1 MRNMIKALKKKYALS
16 DQGASDLFK
25 GILYSVLANISL
37 MLPVILLAVV
47 LNQLLSPILGIADSE
62 KSAAFYTITGIVIL
76 AVVFILVG
84 VAYAGNAICKTFE
97 IDIKKQIA
105 KMIAKRKAE
114 QKRKAEEAAAA
125 KEMSQV
131 TESTTTEASEDEKVS
146 DNTMPTMFSEEDRKK
161 LEDAVSKAD
170 SEEKT
175 MQDSKVEAIEKT
187 ADSDSTEN
195 EAAEKT
201 VSEEKVESVEKPV
214 TTTESE
220 ETPDEEIKAEG
231 TPVEETPAQEEEL
244 TDTRVVDIFAE
255 LNEEPVSEDAEN
267 DFEEK

>member
-1 MRNMIKALKKKYALS
+1 MNKKSGYALR
-16 DQGASDLFK
+16 
-25 GILYSVLANISL
+25 IVLGGYL
-37 MLPVILLAVV
+37 TY
-47 LNQLLSPILGIADSE
+47 LGIRILSE
-62 KSAAFYTITGIVIL
+62 MIQQRPSNMTLMSVL

-131 TESTTTEASEDEKVS
+131 TESATTEVSEDEKVS
-146 DNTMPTMFSEEDRKK
+146 DNTMPTMLSEEDRKK

-175 MQDSKVEAIEKT
+175 MQDSKAEAIEKT

-195 EAAEKT
+195 
-201 VSEEKVESVEKPV
+201 VESVEKPV

>member
-1 MRNMIKALKKKYALS
+1 MNKKSGYALR
-16 DQGASDLFK
+16 
-25 GILYSVLANISL
+25 IVLGGYL
-37 MLPVILLAVV
+37 TY
-47 LNQLLSPILGIADSE
+47 LGIRILSE
-62 KSAAFYTITGIVIL
+62 MIQQRPSNMTLMSVL

-131 TESTTTEASEDEKVS
+131 TESTTTEVS
-146 DNTMPTMFSEEDRKK
+146 DNTMPTMLSEEDRKK

-175 MQDSKVEAIEKT
+175 MQDSKDEAIEKT

-201 VSEEKVESVEKPV
+201 ASEEKA
-214 TTTESE
+214 ESE
-220 ETPDEEIKAEG
+220 ETPDEEIRA
-231 TPVEETPAQEEEL
+231 EETATEETSVQEEL

>member
-1 MRNMIKALKKKYALS
+1 MNKKSGYALR
-16 DQGASDLFK
+16 
-25 GILYSVLANISL
+25 IVLGGYL
-37 MLPVILLAVV
+37 TY
-47 LNQLLSPILGIADSE
+47 LGIRILSE
-62 KSAAFYTITGIVIL
+62 MIQQRPSNMTLMSVL

-146 DNTMPTMFSEEDRKK
+146 DNTMPTMLSEEDRKK

-175 MQDSKVEAIEKT
+175 MQDSKDEAIEKT

-201 VSEEKVESVEKPV
+201 ASEEKA
-214 TTTESE
+214 ESE

>member
-1 MRNMIKALKKKYALS
+1 MNKKSGYALR
-16 DQGASDLFK
+16 
-25 GILYSVLANISL
+25 IVLGGYL
-37 MLPVILLAVV
+37 TY
-47 LNQLLSPILGIADSE
+47 LGIRILSE
-62 KSAAFYTITGIVIL
+62 MIQQRPSNMTLMSVL

-114 QKRKAEEAAAA
+114 QKRKAEEAAVA

-146 DNTMPTMFSEEDRKK
+146 DNTMPTMLSEEDRKK

-170 SEEKT
+170 FEEKT
-175 MQDSKVEAIEKT
+175 MQDSKAEAIEKT

-201 VSEEKVESVEKPV
+201 ASEEKA
-214 TTTESE
+214 ESE

>member
-1 MRNMIKALKKKYALS
+1 MQGMPSAKRLKLIQKA
-16 DQGASDLFK
+16 DCED
-25 GILYSVLANISL
+25 
-37 MLPVILLAVV
+37 
-47 LNQLLSPILGIADSE
+47 DSKE
-62 KSAAFYTITGIVIL
+62 KSGAETKSRRSGSGEGNVTG
-76 AVVFILVG
+76 
-84 VAYAGNAICKTFE
+84 NRE
-97 IDIKKQIA
+97 HND
-105 KMIAKRKAE
+105 R
-114 QKRKAEEAAAA
+114 
-125 KEMSQV
+125 S
-131 TESTTTEASEDEKVS
+131 TEGEKVS
-146 DNTMPTMFSEEDRKK
+146 DNTMPTMLSEEDRKK

-170 SEEKT
+170 FEEKT
-175 MQDSKVEAIEKT
+175 MQDSKAEAIEKT

-220 ETPDEEIKAEG
+220 ETPDEEIKAEE
-231 TPVEETPAQEEEL
+231 TATEETSVQEEL

>member
-1 MRNMIKALKKKYALS
+1 MNKKSGYALR
-16 DQGASDLFK
+16 
-25 GILYSVLANISL
+25 IVLGGYL
-37 MLPVILLAVV
+37 TY
-47 LNQLLSPILGIADSE
+47 LGIRILSE
-62 KSAAFYTITGIVIL
+62 MIQQRPSNMTLMSVL

-131 TESTTTEASEDEKVS
+131 TESTTTEVS
-146 DNTMPTMFSEEDRKK
+146 DNTMPTMLSEEDRKK
-161 LEDAVSKAD
+161 LEDAVSKVD
-170 SEEKT
+170 FEEKT
-175 MQDSKVEAIEKT
+175 MQDSKAEAIEKT

-201 VSEEKVESVEKPV
+201 ASEEKA
-214 TTTESE
+214 ESE

>member
-1 MRNMIKALKKKYALS
+1 MNKKSGYALR
-16 DQGASDLFK
+16 
-25 GILYSVLANISL
+25 IVLGGYL
-37 MLPVILLAVV
+37 TY
-47 LNQLLSPILGIADSE
+47 LGIRILSE
-62 KSAAFYTITGIVIL
+62 MIQQRPSNMTLMSVL

-97 IDIKKQIA
+97 IDIKKQLA
-105 KMIAKRKAE
+105 KMIEKRKAE

-125 KEMSQV
+125 KAMSQV
-131 TESTTTEASEDEKVS
+131 TESTTTEASEDEKIS
-146 DNTMPTMFSEEDRKK
+146 DNTMPTMLSEEDRKK
-161 LEDAVSKAD
+161 LEEAVSKAD

-175 MQDSKVEAIEKT
+175 KQDSKDEVIEKT
-187 ADSDSTEN
+187 ADSESTEN

-201 VSEEKVESVEKPV
+201 ASVEKLA

-220 ETPDEEIKAEG
+220 ETPVEEIKAEG
-231 TPVEETPAQEEEL
+231 TPVEKTPVQEEEL

>member
-1 MRNMIKALKKKYALS
+1 MNKKSGYALR
-16 DQGASDLFK
+16 
-25 GILYSVLANISL
+25 IVLGGYL
-37 MLPVILLAVV
+37 TY
-47 LNQLLSPILGIADSE
+47 LGIRILSE
-62 KSAAFYTITGIVIL
+62 MIQQRPSNMTLMSVL

-131 TESTTTEASEDEKVS
+131 TESTTTEVS
-146 DNTMPTMFSEEDRKK
+146 DNTMPTMLSEEDGKK

-170 SEEKT
+170 FEEKT
-175 MQDSKVEAIEKT
+175 MQDSKAEAIEKT

-201 VSEEKVESVEKPV
+201 VSEEKTVI
-214 TTTESE
+214 TTESE

>member
-1 MRNMIKALKKKYALS
+1 MNKKSGYALR
-16 DQGASDLFK
+16 
-25 GILYSVLANISL
+25 IVLGGYL
-37 MLPVILLAVV
+37 TY
-47 LNQLLSPILGIADSE
+47 LGIRILSE
-62 KSAAFYTITGIVIL
+62 MIQQRPSNMTLMSVL

-97 IDIKKQIA
+97 IDIKKQLA
-105 KMIAKRKAE
+105 KMIEKRKAE

-125 KEMSQV
+125 KAMSQV
-131 TESTTTEASEDEKVS
+131 TESTTTEASEDEKIS
-146 DNTMPTMFSEEDRKK
+146 DNTMPTMLSEEDRKK
-161 LEDAVSKAD
+161 LEEAVSKAD

-175 MQDSKVEAIEKT
+175 KQDSKDEVIEKT
-187 ADSDSTEN
+187 ADSESTEN

-201 VSEEKVESVEKPV
+201 ASVEKTA
-214 TTTESE
+214 TTTEAE

-231 TPVEETPAQEEEL
+231 TPGEETPVQEEEL

>member
-1 MRNMIKALKKKYALS
+1 MNKKSGYALR
-16 DQGASDLFK
+16 
-25 GILYSVLANISL
+25 IVLGGYL
-37 MLPVILLAVV
+37 TY
-47 LNQLLSPILGIADSE
+47 LGIRILSE
-62 KSAAFYTITGIVIL
+62 MIQQRPSNMTLMSVL

-84 VAYAGNAICKTFE
+84 VAYAGNAICITFE

-131 TESTTTEASEDEKVS
+131 TESTTTEVS
-146 DNTMPTMFSEEDRKK
+146 DNTMPTMLSEEDRKK

-170 SEEKT
+170 FEEKT
-175 MQDSKVEAIEKT
+175 MQDSKAEAIEKT

-201 VSEEKVESVEKPV
+201 VSEEKTVI
-214 TTTESE
+214 TTESE

>member
-1 MRNMIKALKKKYALS
+1 MNKKSGCALR
-16 DQGASDLFK
+16 
-25 GILYSVLANISL
+25 IVLGGYL
-37 MLPVILLAVV
+37 TY
-47 LNQLLSPILGIADSE
+47 LGIRILSE
-62 KSAAFYTITGIVIL
+62 MIQQRPSNMTLMSVL

-131 TESTTTEASEDEKVS
+131 TESTTTEVS
-146 DNTMPTMFSEEDRKK
+146 DNTMPTMLSEEDRKK

-170 SEEKT
+170 FEEKT
-175 MQDSKVEAIEKT
+175 MQDSKAEAIEKT

-201 VSEEKVESVEKPV
+201 VSEEKMVI
-214 TTTESE
+214 TTESE

>member
-1 MRNMIKALKKKYALS
+1 MNKKSGYALR
-16 DQGASDLFK
+16 
-25 GILYSVLANISL
+25 IVLGGYL
-37 MLPVILLAVV
+37 TY
-47 LNQLLSPILGIADSE
+47 LGIRILSE
-62 KSAAFYTITGIVIL
+62 MIQQRPSNMTLMSVL

-125 KEMSQV
+125 KKMSQV

-146 DNTMPTMFSEEDRKK
+146 DNTMPTMLSEEDRKK

-175 MQDSKVEAIEKT
+175 
-187 ADSDSTEN
+187 
-195 EAAEKT
+195 
-201 VSEEKVESVEKPV
+201 ESVEKPV

>member
-1 MRNMIKALKKKYALS
+1 MNKKSGYALR
-16 DQGASDLFK
+16 
-25 GILYSVLANISL
+25 IVLGGYL
-37 MLPVILLAVV
+37 TY
-47 LNQLLSPILGIADSE
+47 LGIRILSE
-62 KSAAFYTITGIVIL
+62 MIQQRPSNMTLMSVL

-146 DNTMPTMFSEEDRKK
+146 DNTMPTMLSEEDRKK

-175 MQDSKVEAIEKT
+175 MQDSKAEVIEKT

-201 VSEEKVESVEKPV
+201 VSEEKMVI
-214 TTTESE
+214 TTESE
-220 ETPDEEIKAEG
+220 ETPDEEIKAEE
-231 TPVEETPAQEEEL
+231 TATEETSVQEEL

>member
-1 MRNMIKALKKKYALS
+1 MNKKSGYALR
-16 DQGASDLFK
+16 
-25 GILYSVLANISL
+25 IVLGGYL
-37 MLPVILLAVV
+37 TY
-47 LNQLLSPILGIADSE
+47 LGIRILSE
-62 KSAAFYTITGIVIL
+62 MIQQRPSNMTLMSVL

-131 TESTTTEASEDEKVS
+131 TESTTTEVS
-146 DNTMPTMFSEEDRKK
+146 DNTMPTMLSEEDRKK

-170 SEEKT
+170 FEEKT
-175 MQDSKVEAIEKT
+175 
-187 ADSDSTEN
+187 
-195 EAAEKT
+195 
-201 VSEEKVESVEKPV
+201 ESVEKPV

-220 ETPDEEIKAEG
+220 ETPDEEIKAEE
-231 TPVEETPAQEEEL
+231 TATEETTVQEEL

>member
-1 MRNMIKALKKKYALS
+1 MNKKSGYALR
-16 DQGASDLFK
+16 
-25 GILYSVLANISL
+25 IVLGGYL
-37 MLPVILLAVV
+37 TY
-47 LNQLLSPILGIADSE
+47 LGIRILSE
-62 KSAAFYTITGIVIL
+62 MIQQRPSNMTLMSVL

-97 IDIKKQIA
+97 IDIKKQLA

-125 KEMSQV
+125 KAMSQV
-131 TESTTTEASEDEKVS
+131 TESTTTEASEDEKIS
-146 DNTMPTMFSEEDRKK
+146 DNTMPTMLSEEDRKK
-161 LEDAVSKAD
+161 LEEAVSKAD

-175 MQDSKVEAIEKT
+175 KQDSKDEVIEKT
-187 ADSDSTEN
+187 ADSESTEN
-195 EAAEKT
+195 ETAEKT
-201 VSEEKVESVEKPV
+201 ASVEKLA

-220 ETPDEEIKAEG
+220 ETPVEEIKAEG
-231 TPVEETPAQEEEL
+231 TPVEKTPVQEEEL

>member
-1 MRNMIKALKKKYALS
+1 MNKKSGCALR
-16 DQGASDLFK
+16 
-25 GILYSVLANISL
+25 IVLGGYL
-37 MLPVILLAVV
+37 TY
-47 LNQLLSPILGIADSE
+47 LGIRILSE
-62 KSAAFYTITGIVIL
+62 MIQQRPSNMTLMSVL

-146 DNTMPTMFSEEDRKK
+146 DNTMPTMLSEEDRKK

-170 SEEKT
+170 FEEKT
-175 MQDSKVEAIEKT
+175 MQDSKAEAIEKT

-201 VSEEKVESVEKPV
+201 VSEEITVI
-214 TTTESE
+214 TTESE

>member
-1 MRNMIKALKKKYALS
+1 MNKKSGYALR
-16 DQGASDLFK
+16 
-25 GILYSVLANISL
+25 IVLGGYL
-37 MLPVILLAVV
+37 TY
-47 LNQLLSPILGIADSE
+47 LGIRILSE
-62 KSAAFYTITGIVIL
+62 MIQQRPSNMTLMSVL

-131 TESTTTEASEDEKVS
+131 TESTTTEVS
-146 DNTMPTMFSEEDRKK
+146 DNTMPTMLSEEDRKK

-175 MQDSKVEAIEKT
+175 MQDSKAEAIEKT
-187 ADSDSTEN
+187 ADLDSTEN

-201 VSEEKVESVEKPV
+201 VSEEKTVI
-214 TTTESE
+214 TTESE

>member
-1 MRNMIKALKKKYALS
+1 MNKKSGYALR
-16 DQGASDLFK
+16 
-25 GILYSVLANISL
+25 IVLGGYL
-37 MLPVILLAVV
+37 TY
-47 LNQLLSPILGIADSE
+47 LGIRILSE
-62 KSAAFYTITGIVIL
+62 MIQQRPSNMTLMSVL

-146 DNTMPTMFSEEDRKK
+146 DDTMPTILSEEDGKK

-170 SEEKT
+170 FE
-175 MQDSKVEAIEKT
+175 
-187 ADSDSTEN
+187 
-195 EAAEKT
+195 EKT
-201 VSEEKVESVEKPV
+201 VSEEKTVI
-214 TTTESE
+214 TTESE
-220 ETPDEEIKAEG
+220 ETPDEEIKAEE
-231 TPVEETPAQEEEL
+231 TATEETSVQEEL

>member
-1 MRNMIKALKKKYALS
+1 MNKKSGYALR
-16 DQGASDLFK
+16 
-25 GILYSVLANISL
+25 IVLGGYL
-37 MLPVILLAVV
+37 TY
-47 LNQLLSPILGIADSE
+47 LGIRILSE
-62 KSAAFYTITGIVIL
+62 MIQQRPSNMTLMSVL

-146 DNTMPTMFSEEDRKK
+146 DNTMPTMLSEEDRKK

-175 MQDSKVEAIEKT
+175 MQDSKAEVIEKT

-201 VSEEKVESVEKPV
+201 VSEEKTVI
-214 TTTESE
+214 TTESE
-220 ETPDEEIKAEG
+220 ETPDEEIKAEE
-231 TPVEETPAQEEEL
+231 TATEETSVQEEL

>member
-1 MRNMIKALKKKYALS
+1 MNKKSGCALR
-16 DQGASDLFK
+16 
-25 GILYSVLANISL
+25 IVLGGYL
-37 MLPVILLAVV
+37 TY
-47 LNQLLSPILGIADSE
+47 LGIRILSE
-62 KSAAFYTITGIVIL
+62 MIQQRPSNMTLMSVL

-146 DNTMPTMFSEEDRKK
+146 DNTMPTMLSEEDRKK

-170 SEEKT
+170 FEEK
-175 MQDSKVEAIEKT
+175 A
-187 ADSDSTEN
+187 
-195 EAAEKT
+195 
-201 VSEEKVESVEKPV
+201 ESVEKPA

-220 ETPDEEIKAEG
+220 ETPDEEIKAEE
-231 TPVEETPAQEEEL
+231 TATEETSVQEEL

>member
-1 MRNMIKALKKKYALS
+1 MNKKSGYALR
-16 DQGASDLFK
+16 
-25 GILYSVLANISL
+25 IVLGGYL
-37 MLPVILLAVV
+37 TY
-47 LNQLLSPILGIADSE
+47 LGIRILSE
-62 KSAAFYTITGIVIL
+62 MIQQRPSNMTLMSVL

-114 QKRKAEEAAAA
+114 QKRKAEEAAVA

-131 TESTTTEASEDEKVS
+131 TESATTEVSEDEKVS
-146 DNTMPTMFSEEDRKK
+146 DDTMPTMLSEEDRKK

-170 SEEKT
+170 FE
-175 MQDSKVEAIEKT
+175 
-187 ADSDSTEN
+187 
-195 EAAEKT
+195 EKT
-201 VSEEKVESVEKPV
+201 VSEEKTVI
-214 TTTESE
+214 TTESE
-220 ETPDEEIKAEG
+220 ETPDEEIKAEE
-231 TPVEETPAQEEEL
+231 TATEETSVQEEL

>member
-1 MRNMIKALKKKYALS
+1 MNKKSGYALR
-16 DQGASDLFK
+16 
-25 GILYSVLANISL
+25 IVLGGYL
-37 MLPVILLAVV
+37 TY
-47 LNQLLSPILGIADSE
+47 LGIRILSE
-62 KSAAFYTITGIVIL
+62 MIQQRPSNMTLMSVL

-114 QKRKAEEAAAA
+114 QKRKAEEAAVA

-146 DNTMPTMFSEEDRKK
+146 DDTMPTMLSEEDRKK

-170 SEEKT
+170 FEEKT
-175 MQDSKVEAIEKT
+175 MQDSKAEAIEKT

-201 VSEEKVESVEKPV
+201 VSEEKA
-214 TTTESE
+214 ESE

>member
-1 MRNMIKALKKKYALS
+1 MNKKSGYALR
-16 DQGASDLFK
+16 
-25 GILYSVLANISL
+25 IVLGGYL
-37 MLPVILLAVV
+37 TY
-47 LNQLLSPILGIADSE
+47 LGIRILSE
-62 KSAAFYTITGIVIL
+62 MIQQRPSNMTLMSVL

-131 TESTTTEASEDEKVS
+131 TESTTTEVS
-146 DNTMPTMFSEEDRKK
+146 DNTMPTMLSEEDRKK

-170 SEEKT
+170 FEEKT
-175 MQDSKVEAIEKT
+175 MQDSKAEAIKKT

-201 VSEEKVESVEKPV
+201 LSEEKTVI
-214 TTTESE
+214 TTESE

>member
-1 MRNMIKALKKKYALS
+1 MNKKSGYALR
-16 DQGASDLFK
+16 
-25 GILYSVLANISL
+25 IVLGGYL
-37 MLPVILLAVV
+37 TY
-47 LNQLLSPILGIADSE
+47 LGIRILSE
-62 KSAAFYTITGIVIL
+62 MLQQRPSNMTLMSVL

-131 TESTTTEASEDEKVS
+131 TESTTTEVS
-146 DNTMPTMFSEEDRKK
+146 DNTMPTMLSEEDRKK

-170 SEEKT
+170 SEEK
-175 MQDSKVEAIEKT
+175 A
-187 ADSDSTEN
+187 
-195 EAAEKT
+195 
-201 VSEEKVESVEKPV
+201 ESVEKPV

-231 TPVEETPAQEEEL
+231 TPVEETSVQEEL

>member
-1 MRNMIKALKKKYALS
+1 MNKKSGYALR
-16 DQGASDLFK
+16 
-25 GILYSVLANISL
+25 IVLGGYL
-37 MLPVILLAVV
+37 TY
-47 LNQLLSPILGIADSE
+47 LGIRILSE
-62 KSAAFYTITGIVIL
+62 MIQQRPSNMTLMSVL

-131 TESTTTEASEDEKVS
+131 TESTTTEVS
-146 DNTMPTMFSEEDRKK
+146 DNTMPTMLSEEDRKK

-170 SEEKT
+170 FEEKT
-175 MQDSKVEAIEKT
+175 MQDSKAEAIEKT
-187 ADSDSTEN
+187 ADLDSTEN

-201 VSEEKVESVEKPV
+201 VSEEKTVI
-214 TTTESE
+214 TTESE

>member
-1 MRNMIKALKKKYALS
+1 MNKKSGYALR
-16 DQGASDLFK
+16 
-25 GILYSVLANISL
+25 IVLGGYL
-37 MLPVILLAVV
+37 TY
-47 LNQLLSPILGIADSE
+47 LGIRILSE
-62 KSAAFYTITGIVIL
+62 MIQQRPSNMTLMSVL

-146 DNTMPTMFSEEDRKK
+146 DNTMPTMLSEEDRKK

-201 VSEEKVESVEKPV
+201 VSEEKTVI
-214 TTTESE
+214 TTESE
-220 ETPDEEIKAEG
+220 ETPDEEIKAEE
-231 TPVEETPAQEEEL
+231 TATEETSVQEEL

>member
-1 MRNMIKALKKKYALS
+1 ME
-16 DQGASDLFK
+16 
-25 GILYSVLANISL
+25 
-37 MLPVILLAVV
+37 VILPT
-47 LNQLLSPILGIADSE
+47 LSEMIQQRPSNMTLMS
-62 KSAAFYTITGIVIL
+62 VL

-131 TESTTTEASEDEKVS
+131 TENTTTEVS
-146 DNTMPTMFSEEDRKK
+146 DNTMPTMLSEEDRKK

-170 SEEKT
+170 FEEKT
-175 MQDSKVEAIEKT
+175 MQDSKAEAIEKT

-201 VSEEKVESVEKPV
+201 VSEEKTVI
-214 TTTESE
+214 TTESE

>member
-1 MRNMIKALKKKYALS
+1 MNKKSGYALR
-16 DQGASDLFK
+16 
-25 GILYSVLANISL
+25 IVLGGYL
-37 MLPVILLAVV
+37 TY
-47 LNQLLSPILGIADSE
+47 LGIRILSE
-62 KSAAFYTITGIVIL
+62 MIQQRPSNMTLMSVL

-146 DNTMPTMFSEEDRKK
+146 DNTMPTMLSEEDRKK
-161 LEDAVSKAD
+161 LEDAVSKAAF
-170 SEEKT
+170 E
-175 MQDSKVEAIEKT
+175 
-187 ADSDSTEN
+187 
-195 EAAEKT
+195 EKT
-201 VSEEKVESVEKPV
+201 VSEEKTVI
-214 TTTESE
+214 TTESE

>member
-1 MRNMIKALKKKYALS
+1 MNKKSGFALR
-16 DQGASDLFK
+16 
-25 GILYSVLANISL
+25 IVLGGYL
-37 MLPVILLAVV
+37 TY
-47 LNQLLSPILGIADSE
+47 LGIRILSE
-62 KSAAFYTITGIVIL
+62 MIQQRPSNMTLMSVL

-131 TESTTTEASEDEKVS
+131 TESTTTEVS

-170 SEEKT
+170 FEEKT
-175 MQDSKVEAIEKT
+175 MQDSKAEAIEKT

-201 VSEEKVESVEKPV
+201 VSEEKTVI
-214 TTTESE
+214 TTESE

>member
-1 MRNMIKALKKKYALS
+1 MNKKSGYALR
-16 DQGASDLFK
+16 
-25 GILYSVLANISL
+25 IVLGGYL
-37 MLPVILLAVV
+37 TY
-47 LNQLLSPILGIADSE
+47 LGIRILSE
-62 KSAAFYTITGIVIL
+62 MIQQRPSNMTLMSVL

-131 TESTTTEASEDEKVS
+131 TESTTTEAS
-146 DNTMPTMFSEEDRKK
+146 DNTMPTMLSEEDRKK

-170 SEEKT
+170 FEEKT
-175 MQDSKVEAIEKT
+175 MQDSKAEAIEKI

-220 ETPDEEIKAEG
+220 ETPDEEIKAEE
-231 TPVEETPAQEEEL
+231 TATEETSVQEEL

>member
-1 MRNMIKALKKKYALS
+1 MNKKSGYALR
-16 DQGASDLFK
+16 
-25 GILYSVLANISL
+25 IVLGGYL
-37 MLPVILLAVV
+37 TY
-47 LNQLLSPILGIADSE
+47 LGIRILSE
-62 KSAAFYTITGIVIL
+62 MIQQRPSNMTLMSVL

-131 TESTTTEASEDEKVS
+131 TENTTTEVSEDEKVS
-146 DNTMPTMFSEEDRKK
+146 DNTMPTMLSEEDRKK

-170 SEEKT
+170 FEEKT
-175 MQDSKVEAIEKT
+175 
-187 ADSDSTEN
+187 
-195 EAAEKT
+195 
-201 VSEEKVESVEKPV
+201 ESVEKPV

>member
-1 MRNMIKALKKKYALS
+1 MNKKSGCALR
-16 DQGASDLFK
+16 
-25 GILYSVLANISL
+25 IVLGGYL
-37 MLPVILLAVV
+37 TY
-47 LNQLLSPILGIADSE
+47 LGIRILSE
-62 KSAAFYTITGIVIL
+62 MIQQRPSNMTLMSVL

-84 VAYAGNAICKTFE
+84 VAYAGNAICKTLE

-105 KMIAKRKAE
+105 KMIAKRK
-114 QKRKAEEAAAA
+114 AA

-146 DNTMPTMFSEEDRKK
+146 DNTMPTMLSEEDRKK
-161 LEDAVSKAD
+161 LEDAVSKVD

-175 MQDSKVEAIEKT
+175 MQDSKAEAIEKT

-201 VSEEKVESVEKPV
+201 VSEGKVESVEKLA

>member
-1 MRNMIKALKKKYALS
+1 MNKKSGYALR
-16 DQGASDLFK
+16 
-25 GILYSVLANISL
+25 IVLGGYL
-37 MLPVILLAVV
+37 TY
-47 LNQLLSPILGIADSE
+47 LGIRILSE
-62 KSAAFYTITGIVIL
+62 MIQQRPSNMTLMSVL

-131 TESTTTEASEDEKVS
+131 TESTTTEVS
-146 DNTMPTMFSEEDRKK
+146 DNTMPTMLSEEDRKK
-161 LEDAVSKAD
+161 LEDAVSKVD
-170 SEEKT
+170 FEEKT
-175 MQDSKVEAIEKT
+175 MQDSKAEAIEKT

-201 VSEEKVESVEKPV
+201 VSEEKVESVEKLA
-214 TTTESE
+214 TITESE
-220 ETPDEEIKAEG
+220 ETPDEEIRA
-231 TPVEETPAQEEEL
+231 EETATEETSVQEEL

>member
-1 MRNMIKALKKKYALS
+1 MNKKSGYALR
-16 DQGASDLFK
+16 
-25 GILYSVLANISL
+25 IVLGGYL
-37 MLPVILLAVV
+37 TY
-47 LNQLLSPILGIADSE
+47 LGIRILSE
-62 KSAAFYTITGIVIL
+62 MIQQRPSNMTLMSVL

-146 DNTMPTMFSEEDRKK
+146 DNTMPTMLSEEDRKK

-175 MQDSKVEAIEKT
+175 
-187 ADSDSTEN
+187 
-195 EAAEKT
+195 
-201 VSEEKVESVEKPV
+201 VSEEKA
-214 TTTESE
+214 ESE
-220 ETPDEEIKAEG
+220 ETPDEEIKAEE
-231 TPVEETPAQEEEL
+231 TATEETSVQEEL

>member
-1 MRNMIKALKKKYALS
+1 MNKKSGYALR
-16 DQGASDLFK
+16 
-25 GILYSVLANISL
+25 IVLGGYL
-37 MLPVILLAVV
+37 TY
-47 LNQLLSPILGIADSE
+47 LGIRILSE
-62 KSAAFYTITGIVIL
+62 MIQQRPSNMTLMSVL

-131 TESTTTEASEDEKVS
+131 TESTTTEVS
-146 DNTMPTMFSEEDRKK
+146 DNTMPTMLSEEDRKK

-175 MQDSKVEAIEKT
+175 
-187 ADSDSTEN
+187 
-195 EAAEKT
+195 
-201 VSEEKVESVEKPV
+201 ESVEKPV

>member
-1 MRNMIKALKKKYALS
+1 MNKKSGYALR
-16 DQGASDLFK
+16 
-25 GILYSVLANISL
+25 IVLGGYL
-37 MLPVILLAVV
+37 TY
-47 LNQLLSPILGIADSE
+47 LGIRILSE
-62 KSAAFYTITGIVIL
+62 MIQQRPSNMTLMSVL

-131 TESTTTEASEDEKVS
+131 TESTTTEVSEDEKVS
-146 DNTMPTMFSEEDRKK
+146 DNTMPTMLSEEDGKK

-170 SEEKT
+170 FE
-175 MQDSKVEAIEKT
+175 
-187 ADSDSTEN
+187 
-195 EAAEKT
+195 EKT
-201 VSEEKVESVEKPV
+201 VSEEKTVI
-214 TTTESE
+214 TTESE

>member
-1 MRNMIKALKKKYALS
+1 MNKKSGYALR
-16 DQGASDLFK
+16 
-25 GILYSVLANISL
+25 IVLGGYL
-37 MLPVILLAVV
+37 TY
-47 LNQLLSPILGIADSE
+47 LGIRILSE
-62 KSAAFYTITGIVIL
+62 MIQQRPSNMTLMSVL

-131 TESTTTEASEDEKVS
+131 TESTTTEASEDENVS
-146 DNTMPTMFSEEDRKK
+146 DNTMPTMLSEEDRKK

-175 MQDSKVEAIEKT
+175 
-187 ADSDSTEN
+187 
-195 EAAEKT
+195 
-201 VSEEKVESVEKPV
+201 ESVEKPV

-220 ETPDEEIKAEG
+220 ETPDEEIKAEE
-231 TPVEETPAQEEEL
+231 TATEETSVQEEL

>member
-1 MRNMIKALKKKYALS
+1 MNKKSGCALR
-16 DQGASDLFK
+16 
-25 GILYSVLANISL
+25 IVLGGYL
-37 MLPVILLAVV
+37 TY
-47 LNQLLSPILGIADSE
+47 LGIRILSE
-62 KSAAFYTITGIVIL
+62 MIQQRPSNMTLMSVL

-146 DNTMPTMFSEEDRKK
+146 DDTMPTMLSEEDRKK

-175 MQDSKVEAIEKT
+175 MQDSKAEAIEKT

-201 VSEEKVESVEKPV
+201 ASEEKA
-214 TTTESE
+214 ESE